1 MLTSCLLQWFNSTLK
16 MGRCSI
22 KMPIKPPCQNSTA
35 LKPLYLR
42 PQCGVVWRLQCGAI
56 SVVQCAPVFL
66 LSIILQ
72 KMADKIRH
80 FLKITNKLFC

>member
-1 MLTSCLLQWFNSTLK
+1 MLTSRLLQWFYSTLK

-35 LKPLYLR
+35 LKPLYLP
-42 PQCGVVWRLQCGAI
+42 PQCGAIWRLQSGAVWRLQCGAI

-66 LSIILQ
+66 LYIIPQ

-80 FLKITNKLFC
+80 S